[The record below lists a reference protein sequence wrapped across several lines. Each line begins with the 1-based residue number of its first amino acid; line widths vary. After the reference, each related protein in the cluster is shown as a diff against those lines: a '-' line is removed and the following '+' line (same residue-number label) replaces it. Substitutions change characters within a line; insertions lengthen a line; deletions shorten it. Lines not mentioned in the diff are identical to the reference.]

1 MPSFWTAGEFANVAM
16 PAAVPKPPGPMRKM
30 YFDKRR
36 SNAPL
41 MAVGVAI
48 LVALAAVIHHPQQAS
63 ATRGPIQ
70 RLYMPINIDPVELS
84 EKVRAG
90 KFDDVQRLIKT
101 AEEQAGADPRN
112 ELNLTYAM
120 SVFAIPDP
128 AIADQLKQWALD
140 APDSAIAHCA
150 RAIALDEAAAHA
162 RGQQG
167 GPASSIPSAD
177 FLEMEKDLNQAM
189 MEADSARS
197 LDANLM
203 NAYLIAIDAA
213 KMESDSVAMEE
224 ASKRAQAKFPLSL
237 QVHTTLIA
245 AMTPKW
251 GGSYDKMDQFAH
263 ESQVGVAQNPLLK
276 YLLGFPALEQAKD
289 LQIDEKWDQSIPLL
303 NHAIEEGGDWAPFY
317 TARGKAFYQLKK
329 YDQASAD
336 FQIANDLLPD
346 RAENLELMAMT
357 SHFLDK
363 PNDALGFCNR
373 YLKIGES
380 DKEVADVREWAIGKI
395 LPQSASEASPSTNR

>member
-1 MPSFWTAGEFANVAM
+1 M
-16 PAAVPKPPGPMRKM
+16 PAAAPKPQPPGNLRKI
-30 YFDKRR
+30 YYEKRR

-48 LVALAAVIHHPQQAS
+48 LVALAVVIHRPQQAS

-70 RLYMPINIDPVELS
+70 RLYVPISIDPVDLS

-90 KFDDVQRLIKT
+90 KFDAVQALIKT
-101 AEEQAGADPRN
+101 AEDQANADPRN

-128 AIADQLKQWALD
+128 AITDQLKQWAQD
-140 APDSAIAHCA
+140 TPDSAIAHCA
-150 RAIALDEAAAHA
+150 RAIALDQAAAHA
-162 RGQQG
+162 RGEQG
-167 GPASSIPSAD
+167 GSASSIPSSD

-189 MEADSARS
+189 MEADSARA

-203 NAYLIAIDAA
+203 NSYLIAIDAA

-224 ASKRAQAKFPLSL
+224 ASKRALAKFPLSL

-251 GGSYDKMDQFAH
+251 GGSYDKMDEFAH
-263 ESQVGVAQNPLLK
+263 ESQAGVAQNPLLK
-276 YLLGFPALEQAKD
+276 YLLGFPALEQARD
-289 LQIDEKWDQSIPLL
+289 LQVDEKWDQSIPIL

-317 TARGKAFYQLKK
+317 TARGKAFYEVKK
-329 YDQASAD
+329 YDQAIAD
-336 FQIANDLLPD
+336 FQIANDLMPD
-346 RAENLELMAMT
+346 QAENLEFMALT

-380 DKEVADVREWAIGKI
+380 DKEVADIREWAIGKI
-395 LPQSASEASPSTNR
+395 LPQSASEATPVANP